1 MFFFLSYSAANS
13 FFFLVGSFYY
23 VSGTFSAADFQN
35 FSTLFFCC
43 SNLYY
48 FLFSFLFLCL
58 LHDVIHLSLICS
70 SSCFILPPCTAG
82 SYPHA
87 QQFYYAVDRGV
98 GSTLTYDAPANLP
111 DYSGMDISTFKF
123 NICLFEALVF
133 NFRL

>member
-1 MFFFLSYSAANS
+1 MFFFLSNSAANS

-23 VSGTFSAADFQN
+23 VSGTFSAFDFQN
-35 FSTLFFCC
+35 FSKLFFFCFYLC
-43 SNLYY
+43 H

-58 LHDVIHLSLICS
+58 LHDVTLFCSLSY
-70 SSCFILPPCTAG
+70 FIPPPCTAG

-111 DYSGMDISTFKF
+111 DYSGMDISTYVF